1 MSNEQELWW
10 QEKENGVWNYYRVSR
25 EDIPKSIINTQ
36 LMLDRTGVLF
46 PVYNSYNSINSF
58 LKEFNKNYNNL
69 MTKLGSSDVV
79 EVDPQSYYLSHM
91 KKMLRKISYEL
102 KLFFNSIHR
111 YKTKTSILDPC
122 VIRNVFIKEIIYPE
136 CNKLNNTYL
145 NEYLNNLYH
154 NIPSGEQTYSKQLVA
169 INHKL
174 QNNIKAEEFILDGE
188 CISLNKEECNFLQTL
203 IQDNYFLANDL
214 MINCDKYIKPI
225 QEHYYH
231 VEQEEFHIPVII
243 EQLPIL
249 IKQIS
254 DRIVPT
260 YDLSNGEY
268 SNILYDTEISPK
280 PLEEQISNCV
290 STIDTYFEPN
300 PLDFGVD
307 YNFNISRYNE
317 LTTD

>member
-1 MSNEQELWW
+1 MSKELWW
-10 QEKENGVWNYYRVSR
+10 QEKDNGIWNYYRISR

-36 LMLDRTGVLF
+36 FMINRTGILF
-46 PVYNSYNSINSF
+46 PIYNHYKSINSF
-58 LKEFNKNYNNL
+58 LNVFNKNYNDF
-69 MTKLGSSDVV
+69 MTELEKSNVV
-79 EVDPQSYYLSHM
+79 EIDPQSYYFHHM

-111 YKTKTSILDPC
+111 YKTKTSILDPS
-122 VIRNVFIKEIIYPE
+122 VIRDVFVKEIIYPE
-136 CNKLNNTYL
+136 CDKLNSTYL
-145 NEYLNNLYH
+145 NEYLSNLYN
-154 NIPSGEQTYSKQLVA
+154 NISFGEQTYSEQLVA
-169 INHKL
+169 ISHKL